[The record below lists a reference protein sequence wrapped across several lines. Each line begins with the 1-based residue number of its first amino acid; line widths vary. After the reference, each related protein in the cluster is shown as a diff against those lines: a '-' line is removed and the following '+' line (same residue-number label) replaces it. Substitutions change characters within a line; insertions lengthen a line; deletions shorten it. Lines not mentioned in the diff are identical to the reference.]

1 MSFEYDKSL
10 SKISLDSAADLKYL
24 SINFAKTIE
33 EKLQKHMP
41 KNVSNNSKDILREK
55 VENLLENFITRTFE
69 LAKPNII
76 INGIEAQE
84 TIIEDSSTILEPFNY
99 DLNNKLQSLHNE
111 IEETILKT
119 TQLRREIPRK
129 IFEYKNSQNIAEI
142 KINFPEE
149 PLMKTIKTEHIIE
162 PELPRENE
170 IKQEYSDA
178 ISAMKQLKTSIPT
191 TCAKLEKSIEIIKHF
206 YEN

>member
-24 SINFAKTIE
+24 SVNFTKTIE

-84 TIIEDSSTILEPFNY
+84 TIIDDSSTILEPFNY

-129 IFEYKNSQNIAEI
+129 IFEYKNSQDITEI
-142 KINFPEE
+142 KIKFPEE
-149 PLMKTIKTEHIIE
+149 PLMKSIKTEHIIE
-162 PELPRENE
+162 PELQRGDE
-170 IKQEYSDA
+170 IRQEYSNA
-178 ISAMKQLKTSIPT
+178 ISVMKQLKTSIPT
-191 TCAKLEKSIEIIKHF
+191 TCAKLEKSVEIIKHF

>member
-10 SKISLDSAADLKYL
+10 PKIPLDSIADLKYL
-24 SINFAKTIE
+24 SINFTKTIQ
-33 EKLQKHMP
+33 EKLQKHIP
-41 KNVSNNSKDILREK
+41 KNVSGNSEDILRKE
-55 VENLLENFITRTFE
+55 VEGILENFVTKTFE

-84 TIIEDSSTILEPFNY
+84 TIINDIVLEPFDY

-119 TQLRREIPRK
+119 TQLRREVPKK
-129 IFEYKNSQNIAEI
+129 IFQYKNNQNTSQI
-142 KINFPEE
+142 KSNLPET
-149 PLMKTIKTEHIIE
+149 PLAKPIETKQFIK
-162 PELPRENE
+162 PKLKRENE
-170 IKQEYSDA
+170 TKEEYNNA
-178 ISAMKQLKTSIPT
+178 ISIMKQLKTSIPAT
-191 TCAKLEKSIEIIKHF
+191 NAKLQRSIEIIKHL